1 MEYLILG
8 LAFFTIVF
16 LVIGIYN
23 LFYGSR
29 IATLKRLETASSM
42 MDSGSVSEA
51 VKAEK
56 KKGISLFKMMGS
68 AVPQKTYL
76 EKIRIKLLQAYV
88 KMKPEEFV
96 GISLMSALL
105 SGILLFLLGKNI
117 LFGALGGIIG
127 YKVPDLYISSI
138 KKKRGRM
145 LNSQLPQALTLI
157 SNGLRAGFSF
167 PQSLNV
173 AGKEMDSPISDEFL
187 KVLRDN
193 SLGKPM
199 EEALENLSKRTD
211 DEDLD
216 MFVTALLIQRQV
228 GGNLAEVLDTISNTI
243 RERVKLRG
251 EVRSLTAQG
260 RLSAFI
266 ISLLPIA
273 LALVISVL
281 NPGYLDVMFTTL
293 PGIIALVVAIVMELI
308 GIILLVKLV
317 NIEI

>member
-1 MEYLILG
+1 MEYLILA
-8 LAFFTIVF
+8 LAFLTIVF
-16 LVIGIYN
+16 LVIGLYNMIY
-23 LFYGSR
+23 GTR
-29 IATLKRLETASSM
+29 IATLKRLETASAM
-42 MDSGSVSEA
+42 MDSVEISE
-51 VKAEK
+51 VTTSK
-56 KKGISLFKMMGS
+56 KKQGFSIFKLMGN
-68 AVPQKTYL
+68 AVPQKSYF

-96 GISLMSALL
+96 GMSLMSAVIIGL
-105 SGILLFLLGKNI
+105 ILFLIGGNA
-117 LFGALGGIIG
+117 LFGVLGALIG
-127 YKVPDLYISSI
+127 YKLPDIYIGSI
-138 KKKRGRM
+138 KKKRGRL

-173 AGKEMDSPISDEFL
+173 AGKEMESPISDEFL

-199 EEALENLSKRTD
+199 EEALENLSRRTD

-251 EVRSLTAQG
+251 EIRSITAQNK
-260 RLSAFI
+260 LSSAI
-266 ISLLPIA
+266 ISILPIA
-273 LALVISVL
+273 LALVISII
-281 NPGYLDVMFTTL
+281 NPGYLDVLFTTL
-293 PGIIALVVAIVMELI
+293 PGLIALVVAVVMELI
-308 GIILLVKLV
+308 GIFLLTKLVK
-317 NIEI
+317 IEI

>member
-1 MEYLILG
+1 A

-16 LVIGIYN
+16 LVIGFYN
-23 LFYGSR
+23 IFYGTR
-29 IATLKRLETASSM
+29 IATLKRLETASAM
-42 MDSGSVSEA
+42 MESVDISE
-51 VKAEK
+51 VTTSK
-56 KKGISLFKMMGS
+56 KKQGFSIFKVMGN
-68 AVPQKTYL
+68 AVPQKSYF

-88 KMKPEEFV
+88 KMKPEEFI
-96 GISLMSALL
+96 GMSLMSAL
-105 SGILLFLLGKNI
+105 ILGLILFLIGRNI
-117 LFGALGGIIG
+117 LYGVLGALIG
-127 YKVPDLYISSI
+127 YKFPDLYIGSI
-138 KKKRGRM
+138 KKKRGRL

-251 EVRSLTAQG
+251 EIRSLTAQG
-260 RLSAFI
+260 RLSAAI

-273 LALVISVL
+273 LSLAVSIL
-281 NPGYLDVMFTTL
+281 NPGYLDVLFTTL
-293 PGIIALVVAIVMELI
+293 PGIIALVVAVVMELI
-308 GIILLVKLV
+308 GIFLLIKLV

>member
-1 MEYLILG
+1 MEYFILG
-8 LAFFTIVF
+8 LAFFTIIF
-16 LVIGIYN
+16 LVIGLYN

-42 MDSGSVSEA
+42 MDSAGVNEAAKSET
-51 VKAEK
+51 
-56 KKGISLFKMMGS
+56 KKGLSIFKMMGS
-68 AVPQKTYL
+68 TVPQKSYL

-96 GISLMSALL
+96 GISIMSAMLF
-105 SGILLFLLGKNI
+105 GILLFLIGKNYM
-117 LFGALGGIIG
+117 FGVLGLVIG
-127 YKVPDLYISSI
+127 YKVPDLYIGSI
-138 KKKRGRM
+138 KKRRGRL

-193 SLGKPM
+193 ALGKPM
-199 EEALENLSKRTD
+199 EEALENLSNRTD

-228 GGNLAEVLDTISNTI
+228 GGNLAEVLDTISQTI

-251 EVRSLTAQG
+251 EISSLTAQG
-260 RLSAFI
+260 RISAAI
-266 ISLLPIA
+266 ISLLPII

-281 NPGYLDVMFTTL
+281 NPGYLDIMFTKL
-293 PGIIALVVAIVMELI
+293 PGIIALIVAVVMELI
-308 GIILLVKLV
+308 GVFLLVKLV

>member
-1 MEYLILG
+1 MEYLILV
-8 LAFFTIVF
+8 LAFFTINF
-16 LVIGIYN
+16 LVIGLYN
-23 LFYGSR
+23 LFYESR
-29 IATLKRLETASSM
+29 ITTLKRLETASSM
-42 MDSGSVSEA
+42 MDLVGVSEA
-51 VKAEK
+51 AKSEA
-56 KKGISLFKMMGS
+56 KKGLNIFKMMGS
-68 AVPQKTYL
+68 SFPQKTYF
-76 EKIRIKLLQAYV
+76 EKIRVKLLQAYV

-96 GISLMSALL
+96 GISIISAIIF
-105 SGILLFLLGKNI
+105 GIMLFLAGRNV
-117 LFGALGGIIG
+117 LFGLLGAIIG
-127 YKVPDLYISSI
+127 YKIPDLYIGSI
-138 KKKRGRM
+138 KKKRGRL

-173 AGKEMDSPISDEFL
+173 AGREMDSPISDEFL

-251 EVRSLTAQG
+251 EIRSLTAQG
-260 RLSAFI
+260 RLSAAI
-266 ISLLPIA
+266 ISLLPIVLS
-273 LALVISVL
+273 LAISVL
-281 NPGYLDVMFTTL
+281 NPGYLDILFTTL
-293 PGIIALVVAIVMELI
+293 LGITLLVGAVVMQLI
-308 GIILLVKLV
+308 GIFMLVKLV
-317 NIEI
+317 NVEI

>member
-1 MEYLILG
+1 MEYLILA

-16 LVIGIYN
+16 LVIGLYN
-23 LFYGSR
+23 VFYGTR
-29 IATLKRLETASSM
+29 IATLKRLETASAM
-42 MDSGSVSEA
+42 MDSAEISE
-51 VKAEK
+51 VTTSKNK
-56 KKGISLFKMMGS
+56 QGFSIFKLMGNS
-68 AVPQKTYL
+68 VPQKSYF

-96 GISLMSALL
+96 GMSLMSAA
-105 SGILLFLLGKNI
+105 ILGLMLFLIGRNVLYGV
-117 LFGALGGIIG
+117 LGALIG
-127 YKVPDLYISSI
+127 YKLPDLYIGSI
-138 KKKRGRM
+138 KKKRGRL

-199 EEALENLSKRTD
+199 EEALENLSRRTD

-251 EVRSLTAQG
+251 EIRSITAQNK
-260 RLSAFI
+260 LSSAI
-266 ISLLPIA
+266 ISILPIA
-273 LALVISVL
+273 LALVISII
-281 NPGYLDVMFTTL
+281 NPGYLDVLFTTL
-293 PGIIALVVAIVMELI
+293 PGLIALVAAVVMELI
-308 GIILLVKLV
+308 GIFLLIKLV
-317 NIEI
+317 SIEI

>member
-1 MEYLILG
+1 MEYLILA

-16 LVIGIYN
+16 LVIGLYN
-23 LFYGSR
+23 TFYGTR
-29 IATLKRLETASSM
+29 IATLKRLETASAM
-42 MDSGSVSEA
+42 MDSADTSE
-51 VKAEK
+51 VTKSNK
-56 KKGISLFKMMGS
+56 KQGFSIFKLMGN
-68 AVPQKTYL
+68 AVPQKSYF

-96 GISLMSALL
+96 GMSLMSAV
-105 SGILLFLLGKNI
+105 ILGLILFLIGRNI
-117 LFGALGGIIG
+117 LFGVLGALVG
-127 YKVPDLYISSI
+127 YKIPDLYIGSI
-138 KKKRGRM
+138 KKKRGRL

-251 EVRSLTAQG
+251 EIRSLTAQG
-260 RLSAFI
+260 RLSAAI
-266 ISLLPIA
+266 ISFLPIA
-273 LALVISVL
+273 LALVISVI

-293 PGIIALVVAIVMELI
+293 PGIIALVAAVVMELI
-308 GIILLVKLV
+308 GIFLLIKLV